1 MVVKDIVEKPTY
13 ENAPSDIAV
22 CGRYILNCE
31 IFKTLKEVNPDQ
43 SSEIQLTD
51 AIKLMLKTE
60 NVLAC
65 LYKGEKFDCGSK
77 RGFVEATISLSLR
90 DAEIKNDIKNY
101 LNKKDF

>member
-1 MVVKDIVEKPTY
+1 M
-13 ENAPSDIAV
+13 

-65 LYKGEKFDCGSK
+65 LYEGEKFDCGSK

-90 DAEIKNDIKNY
+90 DAEIKNDIKKY